1 MRFVIAGG
9 GTAGH
14 VLPAVALARELR
26 SRGHEVRFVGTERGV
41 EAALVPAAGFQ
52 LAVAPALP
60 FVRKLSPVALRAPLT
75 AIRAVRRCR
84 QLVRGAAAVVGMGG
98 YVSVPAVL
106 AAARER
112 VPVVLHEQNAVPGLA
127 NRALSRIAKAVALSF
142 QDARR
147 SFGRRGLLIR
157 VTGNPVREEIL
168 RVPEERELLAKE
180 AAVQLG
186 LDPARRTV
194 VVFGGSQGA
203 LRLNSAALG
212 ACRILPAGEGLQML
226 LLAGRAHADRVTR
239 EAPAPGSGI
248 PLRIEAYLNRMEL
261 AYAVA
266 DLVVCRAGATT
277 VAEVAACGLP
287 AVLVPY
293 PFATGRHQEAN
304 ARALERAG
312 GAIVLR
318 DEDVSGEALATC
330 VSALTGDPYRLGAM
344 ARGSL
349 SAGRRDAGPALA
361 DLVEEVG
368 RAGR

>member
-1 MRFVIAGG
+1 MRLVIAGG

-14 VLPAVALARELR
+14 VFPAVALASELR
-26 SRGHEVRFVGTERGV
+26 DRGHEVRFVGTERGL
-41 EAALVPAAGFQ
+41 EATLVPAAGFE
-52 LAVAPALP
+52 LVFAPALP
-60 FVRKLSPVALRAPLT
+60 FVRKLSPAALRAPLT
-75 AIRAVRRCR
+75 ALRAVRRCR
-84 QLVRGAAAVVGMGG
+84 LLVRGAAAVIGMGG

-127 NRALSRIAKAVALSF
+127 NRILARIARAVALSF
-142 QDARR
+142 QDARP
-147 SFGRRGLLIR
+147 SFRRRGLLIR

-168 RVPEERELLAKE
+168 LVSEDRERLAKE
-180 AAVQLG
+180 AAGKLG

-203 LRLNSAALG
+203 LRLNTAAVG
-212 ACRILPAGEGLQML
+212 ACRILPAGESLQML
-226 LLAGRAHADRVTR
+226 LLTGRAHAERVTR
-239 EAPAPGSGI
+239 EAAVPASGI
-248 PLRIEAYLNRMEL
+248 PLRIEGYLDRMEL
-261 AYAVA
+261 AYAA
-266 DLVVCRAGATT
+266 AELVVCRAGATT
-277 VAEVAACGLP
+277 LAEVAACGLP

-318 DEDVSGEALATC
+318 DEEVSDETLASSVTALMAHP
-330 VSALTGDPYRLGAM
+330 DRLSAM
-344 ARGSL
+344 ARGSR
-349 SAGRRDAGPALA
+349 SIGRRDAGAALA